1 MKKLEYKGL
10 NRDLYYEKLE
20 SGLEIFI
27 FPMPKYH
34 STFAT
39 FTTKYGSNHNNFKLK
54 GELDYKVVP
63 HGIAHFLEHKLF
75 ENENGVDPFTFYS
88 QNGAHC
94 NANTWNYRTVYLFE
108 GMDKFNENMNY
119 LLDFVQSPYL
129 TDENVLKEK
138 GIITQE
144 AKMYLDMPDTIR
156 DLVSKT
162 NVFYNDYMKIDTIGT
177 LESINNITKEDLIT
191 CYNTFYHPSNMFI
204 TIAGPV
210 DPEETINL
218 IKLNQSFKQF
228 PLEKEIEFNTTLE
241 PDNVVKDYEEVKANV
256 TVPKAS
262 VTYKINYN
270 KFNMDVYKL
279 IDYLDIYLTTKFGI
293 TSDFDN
299 DLVNAKKILGHI
311 NFDVVLAKNHLLV
324 DIYFN
329 SDYPDEVIKLVK
341 EEMMLKS
348 FDHEDFVRKQK
359 MTLASIVASGQSVTS
374 VVYNLI
380 ETYTTFGNLHLDY
393 KEKVEKLNVEE
404 LEDILSKESFE
415 HCTTTV
421 LLPLKD

>member
-1 MKKLEYKGL
+1 MKKLIYNGL
-10 NRDLYYEKLE
+10 DRELYYEKLDN
-20 SGLEIFI
+20 GLEIFV

-34 STFAT
+34 TIFAT
-39 FTTKYGSNHNNFKLK
+39 FTSKYGSIHNNFKLS
-54 GELDYKVVP
+54 GETEYKIVP

-75 ENENGVDPFTFYS
+75 ENENGIDPFNFYS

-108 GMDKFNENMNY
+108 GMDKFSENMNY

-156 DLVSKT
+156 DLITKT

-177 LESINNITKEDLIT
+177 LESINAITKEDLIT
-191 CYNTFYHPSNMFI
+191 CYNTFYHPSNMFV

-218 IKLNQSFKQF
+218 IKNNQSNKKFDI
-228 PLEKEIEFNTTLE
+228 EKKIEFNDVYE
-241 PDNVVKDYEEVKANV
+241 PDEVVKDYENATANV
-256 TVPKAS
+256 SVPK
-262 VTYKINYN
+262 VGITYKLNYK

-279 IDYLDIYLTTKFGI
+279 IDYLDIYMISKFGV
-293 TSDFDN
+293 TSEFDSN
-299 DLVNAKKILGHI
+299 LVNSKKILGHI
-311 NFDVVLAKNHLLV
+311 NFDIVLAKNHILI

-329 SDYPDEVIKLVK
+329 TEYPDEVINLVK
-341 EEMMLKS
+341 QEMLNKNI
-348 FDHEDFVRKQK
+348 DNKDFTRKQK
-359 MTLASIVASGQSVTS
+359 MTIASIIASGQSVTN

-380 ETYTTFGNLHLDY
+380 ETYTTFGDLCLDY
-393 KEKVEKLNVEE
+393 KEKVESLNIHE
-404 LEDILSKESFE
+404 LKEILSKETFE
-415 HCTTTV
+415 HNTTTV
-421 LLPLKD
+421 LLPNKD